1 MRVLNGRYEL
11 LETVGQGGMGQV
23 WRGRDRELA
32 RIVGV
37 KTLPGELSRQPEFRE
52 RFQREARTVAALAHP
67 GITVLHDFGRDE
79 DPDDPVPFLVMEF
92 VEGRSLAALIRSGPV
107 PVAQAAAIAR
117 DIADALAH
125 SHRAGIVHRDIKP
138 SNVMLTPTGVV
149 KVLDFGIAHLLAD
162 AVPRLTATGRIVG
175 TPAYMAPEQ
184 AMGEPVDERAD
195 QYSVGCVL
203 FELLCGRPPFTGDSA
218 FAVLNQHLTRP
229 ASAPSRHRGDVPPEL
244 DAVVLRLLGKAAHE
258 RYPTMDAVSRALDT
272 CADGRSSR
280 ASAGLSTRTPPRP
293 AHAPRGTEPASS
305 PRSAETVVNP
315 RVGAPPRR
323 VTAVISGVAA
333 LIAAFAALTPWC
345 SQQGLGR
352 TDYPALA
359 DDRDYAG
366 IDSCLGQGVLG
377 ASVLAAVL
385 SLVFIRRG
393 HAALMAGATA
403 LAALGTVGAGVAI
416 VDPAVFSWA
425 TLDGWNA
432 GDFQVTS
439 NEVRRTNPSAQPG
452 VYIAAV
458 ACAVAAATGLL
469 AYRRSRER
477 LLVRPSLR
485 HGGPMRRAAD

>member
-67 GITVLHDFGRDE
+67 GITVLHDFGRDD
-79 DPDDPVPFLVMEF
+79 DPADPVPFLVMEF

-107 PVAQAAAIAR
+107 PVAQAVAIAR

-138 SNVMLTPTGVV
+138 SNVMLTPTGTV

-162 AVPRLTATGRIVG
+162 TVPRLTATGRIVG
-175 TPAYMAPEQ
+175 TPAYMSPEQ
-184 AMGEPVDERAD
+184 AMGEPVDGRAD

-218 FAVLNQHLTRP
+218 FSVLNQHLTRP
-229 ASAPSRHRGDVPPEL
+229 ASAPSRRRGDVPPEL

-258 RYPTMDAVSRALDT
+258 RYPTMDAVSQALAT
-272 CADGRSSR
+272 YADGRLPRESP
-280 ASAGLSTRTPPRP
+280 GPSTRTLPRP
-293 AHAPRGTEPASS
+293 VPAPRGIEPASS
-305 PRSAETVVNP
+305 ARSAETVVNP
-315 RVGAPPRR
+315 HVGAPPRR
-323 VTAVISGVAA
+323 VTAVVSGVAA
-333 LIAAFAALTPWC
+333 LIAALAALTPWC

-352 TDYPALA
+352 TDHPSLA
-359 DDRDYAG
+359 DDRVHAG
-366 IDSCLGQGVLG
+366 IDSHLGQGVLG

-403 LAALGTVGAGVAI
+403 LAVLGTVGAAVTV

-432 GDFQVTS
+432 GDFQATS
-439 NEVRRTNPSAQPG
+439 NEVRKTNPAAQPG
-452 VYIAAV
+452 VYVAAV
-458 ACAVAAATGLL
+458 GCAVAAAAGLL
-469 AYRRSRER
+469 AYRRAREGR
-477 LLVRPSLR
+477 AVRAIPAYGSPVR
-485 HGGPMRRAAD
+485 MEGD